1 MGCRMRRNLAAQ
13 TSGTSTLL
21 QAFADPTRSTRE
33 RFATVTAVTNLLTI
47 AEPELMNALRAAS
60 GRVLLASPFI
70 SIRVAKY
77 LASIASASTATWSL
91 LTRMD
96 AVAVAGGY
104 LSTDGLR
111 ALMDAG
117 VVVRHARRL
126 HAKLYLADATFGMI
140 GSANLT
146 GPGLGA
152 TTDPNLELSLL
163 LRPEDVV
170 GAQIR
175 ADEWWNT
182 SAPVSRQDIDDLD
195 RQARELPR
203 AIGVQLSPKLDE
215 GEEDPS
221 QLADLV
227 SDARERNLWVKAQY
241 GQPNL
246 DQWRSEFWFSS
257 AAHRRPSF
265 APGDLVLIYAKDAH
279 ACYAIVE
286 VIDEP
291 RKDPRYIMERGGRTQ
306 DEANRWPWVNRT
318 APRLVPSSERLVL
331 PADLGFTGQGLQGG
345 HKRIG
350 LPEFVVAVR
359 ALGGESESL

>member
-1 MGCRMRRNLAAQ
+1 MK
-13 TSGTSTLL
+13 
-21 QAFADPTRSTRE
+21 
-33 RFATVTAVTNLLTI
+33 
-47 AEPELMNALRAAS
+47 ALRAATD
-60 GRVLLASPFI
+60 RVRLASPFI
-70 SIRVAKY
+70 SVRIAKQ
-77 LASIASASTATWSL
+77 LAGIASGSTAAWSL
-91 LTRMD
+91 ITRLD
-96 AVAVAGGY
+96 AAAAAGGY

-117 VVVRHARRL
+117 VVLRHARRL
-126 HAKLYLADATFGMI
+126 HAKVYLADENFGMA

-152 TTDPNLELSLL
+152 SANPNLELSLR
-163 LRPEDVV
+163 LRPEDSLAAWTQV
-170 GAQIR
+170 
-175 ADEWWNT
+175 DEWWNT
-182 SAPVSRQDIDDLD
+182 STAVSRQDLDDLD
-195 RQARELPR
+195 RRARALPR
-203 AIGVQLSPKLDE
+203 AIAVQLSPELD
-215 GEEDPS
+215 GADEDAS
-221 QLADLV
+221 QLANLV
-227 SDARERNLWVKAQY
+227 GDARERNLWVKAQY
-241 GQPNL
+241 GQPNY

-286 VIDEP
+286 VVDEP
-291 RKDPRYIMERGGRTQ
+291 RNDPRYIVERGGRSEE
-306 DEANRWPWVNRT
+306 EANRWPWVNRT
-318 APRLVPSSERLVL
+318 TPRLVPMTERLVR